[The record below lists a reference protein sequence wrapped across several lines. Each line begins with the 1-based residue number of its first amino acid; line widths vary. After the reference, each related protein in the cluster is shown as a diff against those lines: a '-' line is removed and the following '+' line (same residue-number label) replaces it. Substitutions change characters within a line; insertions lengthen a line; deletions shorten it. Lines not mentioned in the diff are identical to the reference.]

1 MNLTPN
7 RISAVGRLVLCVLGL
22 ILIILA
28 SIFGGIVK

>member
-1 MNLTPN
+1 VTPN
-7 RISAVGRLVLCVLGL
+7 KISGIGRLVLCVLGL